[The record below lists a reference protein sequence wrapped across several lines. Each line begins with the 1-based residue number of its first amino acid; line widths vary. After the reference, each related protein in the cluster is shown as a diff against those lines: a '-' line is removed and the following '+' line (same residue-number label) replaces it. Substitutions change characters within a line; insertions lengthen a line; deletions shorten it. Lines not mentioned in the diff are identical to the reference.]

1 MADVG
6 VAQDGDQG
14 VGHCFGP
21 SLAHWPALA
30 KAKHEV
36 MGGDHLPDLRVL
48 ELGYSL
54 HPREQ

>member
-14 VGHCFGP
+14 AGQCASEGP
-21 SLAHWPALA
+21 KQWPALA
-30 KAKHEV
+30 KAKHAV
-36 MGGDHLPDLRVL
+36 MGGNHLPNLRVL